1 MHARR
6 LRIMAALATAAA
18 VLATSACSSSASN
31 ASTSTRGIALFGTD
45 GIMSNSFGTE
55 VKTPGELAGM
65 SGTAPLMPFSAEFEQ
80 RVKSV
85 DPSIDDFT
93 YSGQAYDAVMIA
105 ALAAQVAGSTEGT
118 TIAKYI
124 DGVTTL
130 DPGGVECNTYAK
142 CLTAIAA
149 GKDIAYRGV
158 TIDTGFTS
166 VGEPSTG
173 TYGTQHFGSQNQID
187 AQKTEY
193 VNAGDPATATTTKSP
208 SPGKPAANYHG
219 PALNIGMLLPKT
231 GGLAENGKPIF
242 AAAKLAIREIN
253 AVGGVLGKSVISET
267 QDDGTDVTKATN
279 GAKALISAGANVI
292 IGPSF
297 SGAAA
302 AVVPI
307 GVAAGVVIF
316 SPSATSAALSTID
329 DHGMFFRTAPS
340 DILQAQAIADVIMRS
355 GAQRVFIVARND
367 SYGTGLEKDVKTAL
381 ITGGLPSEDLQTAEY
396 SADPKADNTSTFSR
410 IAHDIGAFQ
419 TDSVLLL
426 GYEETTGVI
435 SAMAADHLQFR
446 TS

>member
-1 MHARR
+1 
-6 LRIMAALATAAA
+6 
-18 VLATSACSSSASN
+18 
-31 ASTSTRGIALFGTD
+31 
-45 GIMSNSFGTE
+45 
-55 VKTPGELAGM
+55 
-65 SGTAPLMPFSAEFEQ
+65 MPFSNLFQQ
-80 RVKSV
+80 RLKSI
-85 DPSIDDFT
+85 DPSLDDFT

-105 ALAAQVAGSTEGT
+105 ALAAQVAGT
-118 TIAKYI
+118 TDGATVAKYI
-124 DGVTTL
+124 NGVTTL
-130 DPGGVECNTYAK
+130 QSGGVECSTFAK
-142 CLTAIAA
+142 CMSAIAA
-149 GKDIAYRGV
+149 GKDIAYRGITV
-158 TIDTGFTS
+158 LSGFTS
-166 VGEPSTG
+166 VGEPSTS

-208 SPGKPAANYHG
+208 SPAKTTSYTG
-219 PALNIGMLLPKT
+219 PALNVGLLLPKT

-242 AAAKLAIREIN
+242 AAAKLAIKEIN
-253 AVGGVLGKSVISET
+253 TAGGVLGKQVET
-267 QDDGTDVTKATN
+267 ESQDDGTDVAKSTD

-307 GVAAGVVIF
+307 AVAAGVVEF
-316 SPSATSAALSTID
+316 SPSATSAALTTID

-355 GAQRVFIVARND
+355 GARRVFIVARND
-367 SYGTGLEKDVKTAL
+367 TYGTGLEKDVKNAL

-396 SADPKADNTSTFSR
+396 SADPKANNNSTFTK
-410 IAHDIGAFQ
+410 IAGNIASFQ
-419 TDSVLLL
+419 ADSVLLL

-435 SAMAADHLQFR
+435 SAMAADNLQFR